1 MGRVNCDRH
10 SRKMVSGVDTL
21 KTDLRHYLKHFKNH
35 IDNNLCDTLV
45 HEMKTIEF
53 SQHKFHNPITGE
65 FKTRSGSKEL
75 SISYDDCPSRSI
87 LSERIW
93 YIIKDYLHY
102 VDMPWFT
109 RWSGYT
115 IPRFNKYDEDKKMA
129 LHCDHIQSMFDGER
143 KGIPTLSVLGVLND
157 DYEGGEFIMFDDTE
171 IKFDKGD
178 VLVFP
183 SLFLYPHKVEPVKS
197 GTRYSYISWAW

>member
-1 MGRVNCDRH
+1 LN
-10 SRKMVSGVDTL
+10 TNL
-21 KTDLRHYLKHFKNH
+21 QHYVKHFKSYV
-35 IDNNLCDTLV
+35 DENLCDTLV
-45 HEMKTIEF
+45 NEMKTIEF
-53 SQHKFHNPITGE
+53 SQHTFYNPDTGE
-65 FKTRSGSKEL
+65 RHTRSGSKEL

-87 LSERIW
+87 LSEKIW
-93 YIIKDYLHY
+93 YVIKDYLTY

-115 IPRFNKYDEDKKMA
+115 TPRFNKYDEDKKMA
-129 LHCDHIQSMFDGER
+129 LHCDHIHSMFDGEK
-143 KGIPTLSVLGVLND
+143 KGIPMLSVLGVLND

-197 GTRYSYISWAW
+197 GTRYSYISWVW

>member
-1 MGRVNCDRH
+1 
-10 SRKMVSGVDTL
+10 MVSGVDTL

-197 GTRYSYISWAW
+197 GTRYSYISWVW

>member
-1 MGRVNCDRH
+1 
-10 SRKMVSGVDTL
+10 MVSGVNTL
-21 KTDLRHYLKHFKNH
+21 KTDLQHYVKSFKGRING
-35 IDNNLCDTLV
+35 DLCDTLIQ
-45 HEMKTIEF
+45 EMKTIEF
-53 SQHKFHNPITGE
+53 SQHTFNNKMTGE
-65 FKTRSGSKEL
+65 NKPRSGSKEL
-75 SISYDDCPSRSI
+75 SVSWDDCPSKSI
-87 LSERIW
+87 LTKELW
-93 YIIKDYLHY
+93 YVIHDYLTY
-102 VDMPWFT
+102 IDMPWFVS
-109 RWSGYT
+109 WSGYT
-115 IPRFNKYDEDKKMA
+115 PPRFNKYDEDKKMA

-197 GTRYSYISWAW
+197 GTRYSYISWVW

>member
-1 MGRVNCDRH
+1 
-10 SRKMVSGVDTL
+10 MVSGVDTL
-21 KTDLRHYLKHFKNH
+21 KTDLRHYLKHFKNR

-197 GTRYSYISWAW
+197 GTRYSYISWVW

>member
-1 MGRVNCDRH
+1 
-10 SRKMVSGVDTL
+10 MVSGVDTL

-87 LSERIW
+87 LSEKMW

-102 VDMPWFT
+102 IDMPWFT

-197 GTRYSYISWAW
+197 GTRYSYISWVW

>member
-1 MGRVNCDRH
+1 
-10 SRKMVSGVDTL
+10 MVSGVDTL

-35 IDNNLCDTLV
+35 IDNNLCATLV

-65 FKTRSGSKEL
+65 FKARSGSKEL

-87 LSERIW
+87 LSEKIW

-102 VDMPWFT
+102 IDMPWFT

-197 GTRYSYISWAW
+197 GTRYSFISWVW

>member
-1 MGRVNCDRH
+1 
-10 SRKMVSGVDTL
+10 MVFRVDTL

-102 VDMPWFT
+102 IDMPWFT

-129 LHCDHIQSMFDGER
+129 LHCDHIQSMFDGKR
-143 KGIPTLSVLGVLND
+143 KGIPILSMLGVLND

-178 VLVFP
+178 ILVFP
-183 SLFLYPHKVEPVKS
+183 SIFLYPHKVEPVKS
-197 GTRYSYISWAW
+197 GTRYSYISWVW

>member
-1 MGRVNCDRH
+1 
-10 SRKMVSGVDTL
+10 MVSGVNTL
-21 KTDLRHYLKHFKNH
+21 NTDLQYYVKHFKGRV
-35 IDNNLCDTLV
+35 DNDLCDTLV
-45 HEMKTIEF
+45 REMNTIEF

-87 LSERIW
+87 LSEKMW

-102 VDMPWFT
+102 IDMPWFT

-129 LHCDHIQSMFDGER
+129 LHCDHIQSMFDGEKR
-143 KGIPTLSVLGVLND
+143 GIPILSVLGVLND
-157 DYEGGEFIMFDDTE
+157 DYEGGEFVMFDDTE
-171 IKFDKGD
+171 VKFDRGD
-178 VLVFP
+178 ILVFP
-183 SLFLYPHKVEPVKS
+183 SLFLYPHKVQPVKS
-197 GTRYSYISWAW
+197 GTRYSYISWVW